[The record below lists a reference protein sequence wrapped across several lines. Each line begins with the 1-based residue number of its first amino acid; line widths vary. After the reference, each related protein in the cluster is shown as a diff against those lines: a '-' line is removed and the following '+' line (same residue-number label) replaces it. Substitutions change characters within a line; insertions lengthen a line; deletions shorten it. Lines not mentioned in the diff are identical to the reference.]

1 MTKSVR
7 TAIDKHIDNALMPK
21 IRLER
26 LSSDFKFR
34 IHTIQ
39 EKTDNDFSRWLLIA
53 NNCFSYARN
62 PLKYEKPYPLLHDVM
77 FYSIKKGNEFYKY
90 LKTRLDFYTDTKVE
104 VSNKPKRRELESP
117 KPLTADEITLVRRMA
132 KLSRE
137 KEERIAKFNDEWIR
151 LLITENPED
160 YKEKLELFESFIMKK
175 YNLTYKQLK
184 KISVHAIF
192 IGERITNY
200 DLFMSEIEN
209 VSLM

>member
-7 TAIDKHIDNALMPK
+7 TAIDRHVDNALMPK
-21 IRLER
+21 TRLER

-39 EKTDNDFSRWLLIA
+39 EKTDNDFSRWLLLT
-53 NNCFSYARN
+53 NNCFSYAIN

-90 LKTRLDFYTDTKVE
+90 LKTRMDFYADKETKVS
-104 VSNKPKRRELESP
+104 VKPKRRDLESP
-117 KPLTADEITLVRRMA
+117 RPLTADEIVLIRRMD
-132 KLSRE
+132 KLYRE
-137 KEERIAKFNDEWIR
+137 KKERVSKFNDGWFQ

-160 YKEKLELFESFIMKK
+160 YKEKLKLFESFIMEK
-175 YNLTYKQLK
+175 YNLTDEQLK
-184 KISVHAIF
+184 RISVHAIF
-192 IGERITNY
+192 VGERITNY
-200 DLFMSEIEN
+200 DLFMNEIEN